1 MMILTTWPVRH
12 ESLVFSLWFRSVISF
27 GAKVAQAAGVKIN

>member
-1 MMILTTWPVRH
+1 MTYAKNARQLP
-12 ESLVFSLWFRSVISF
+12 FSLWFRSVISF